1 MNFHIKGGFMNS
13 ELIRRPHNEKIKEV
27 ALAAVIMIVYV
38 IMKHSPISVLRLTHN
53 NLKSQIRLP

>member
-1 MNFHIKGGFMNS
+1 MNS